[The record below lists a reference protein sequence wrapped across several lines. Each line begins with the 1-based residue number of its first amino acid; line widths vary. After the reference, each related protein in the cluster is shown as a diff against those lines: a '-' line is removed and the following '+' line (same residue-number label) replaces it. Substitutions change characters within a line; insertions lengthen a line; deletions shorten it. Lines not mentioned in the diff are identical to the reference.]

1 LPLFHLAK
9 RAVYIIDPTGT
20 IKYVWH
26 SDDPRNEP
34 PYDEVIKEAD
44 KVAAEF
50 KK

>member
-9 RAVYIIDPTGT
+9 RAVYIIDPTST
-20 IKYVWH
+20 IRYVWH

-44 KVAAEF
+44 KVAAEL